1 MKSNTNHPR
10 VSVLMPVYNVE
21 KYVNEAIDSILAQ
34 SFTDFELIVLDD
46 CSTDNTAELV
56 KKYADERI
64 IYHCNEKNLGLANN
78 LNVGLSLAKGE
89 LIARMDGDDIS
100 LPDRFMIQ
108 VDFLDNNQDID
119 LCSCGLMMFGTEDQV
134 WIRETN
140 PEQIKITML
149 FYSPI
154 LHATSMWRRES
165 FEKNKLFYNQDAF
178 PAEDYDLWSRA
189 VFKCRLVNI
198 QEVLYLYRIHGIQ
211 VTKTDDRVAQRDL
224 QIQTNYLKNA
234 LPSLSDKD
242 IELFLQKFVRKG
254 EVTLENIRSLKP
266 IYKAL
271 TDANQKDKF
280 FDDQLLKSYL
290 SKSYRN
296 LLLQLL
302 YQNTNLFKGL
312 ISNFSLLAEFNT
324 KFKAKFVLNVLKR
337 FLVIFK
343 RLFKAPSIALFN
355 TLKLYPHTY
364 NQFNKIASVSG
375 NFACD
380 LHRSAKIILG
390 KGDLRL
396 SKSWVKRNP
405 KSGLLF
411 MAENALIKVSG
422 SFDIY
427 SGAQIYVNKNA
438 ELKLGSGYINNG
450 LNLSCFERI
459 EIGEGVVISE
469 NVCIRDSD
477 NHEIVGADKKS
488 TLPVKIGNQVWIGMN
503 VTILKGVTIGD
514 GAIIAAGSVVTKDI
528 PNNVMAAGV
537 PAKVIKEQC
546 QWK

>member
-1 MKSNTNHPR
+1 MKNEIQPII
-10 VSVLMPVYNVE
+10 SVLMPVYNCAL
-21 KYVNEAIDSILAQ
+21 YLAEAIESILNQ
-34 SFTDFELIVLDD
+34 TFTDFELIVLDD
-46 CSTDNTAELV
+46 GSTDDSAKIAKN
-56 KKYADERI
+56 YSDSRI

-78 LNVGLSLAKGE
+78 LNVGLRMAKGKY
-89 LIARMDGDDIS
+89 IARMDGDDVS
-100 LPDRFMIQ
+100 LPDRFRTQ
-108 VDFLDNNQDID
+108 VDFLEQNKEID

-140 PEQIKITML
+140 PEQVKITMM

-154 LHATSMWRRES
+154 LHATSVWRKES
-165 FEKNKLFYNQDAF
+165 FEKNNLRYNQDAF

-211 VTKTDDRVAQRDL
+211 VTKTDDRVTQRDL
-224 QIQTNYLKNA
+224 QIQVNYLKKA
-234 LPSLSDKD
+234 LPSLSEQN
-242 IELFLQKFVRKG
+242 IELFLHKFVRRA
-254 EVTLENIRSLKP
+254 EINLENIRSLKP
-266 IYKAL
+266 IYKAVIS
-271 TDANQKDKF
+271 ANQRDNF
-280 FDDQLLKSYL
+280 FDEQLLSTYL
-290 SKSYRN
+290 SKSYQN

-302 YQNTNLFKGL
+302 YQNANLFKGL
-312 ISNFSLLAEFNT
+312 ISNFSLLSEFNT
-324 KFKAKFVLNVLKR
+324 KFKAKFILNICKR

-343 RLFKAPSIALFN
+343 RVFKSPSFSLYN
-355 TLKLYPHTY
+355 TLKLYPHTF
-364 NQFNKIASVSG
+364 NQYNKIASVSG
-375 NFACD
+375 KFVCD
-380 LHRSAKIILG
+380 LHQSAKIILG

-396 SKSWVKRNP
+396 NKSWVKRNP
-405 KSGLLF
+405 KSALLF
-411 MAENALIKVSG
+411 MAENARISVSG

-427 SGAQIYVNKNA
+427 SGAEIYINKNA

-450 LNLSCFERI
+450 LNLSCFEKI

-488 TLPVKIGNQVWIGMN
+488 TMPIKIGNQVWIGMN

>member
-1 MKSNTNHPR
+1 MKNEIQPII
-10 VSVLMPVYNVE
+10 SVLMPVYNCAL
-21 KYVNEAIDSILAQ
+21 YLAEAIESILNQ
-34 SFTDFELIVLDD
+34 TFTDFELIVLDD
-46 CSTDNTAELV
+46 GSTDDSAKIAKN
-56 KKYADERI
+56 YSDSRI

-78 LNVGLSLAKGE
+78 LNVGLRMAKGKY
-89 LIARMDGDDIS
+89 IARMDGDDVS
-100 LPDRFMIQ
+100 LPDRFRTQ
-108 VDFLDNNQDID
+108 VDFLEQNKEID

-140 PEQIKITML
+140 PEQVKITMM

-154 LHATSMWRRES
+154 LHATSVWRKES
-165 FEKNKLFYNQDAF
+165 FEKNNLRYNQDAF

-211 VTKTDDRVAQRDL
+211 VTKTDDRVTQRDL
-224 QIQTNYLKNA
+224 QIQVNYLKKA
-234 LPSLSDKD
+234 LPSLSEQN
-242 IELFLQKFVRKG
+242 IELFLHKFVRRA
-254 EVTLENIRSLKP
+254 EINLENIQSLKP
-266 IYKAL
+266 IYKAVIS
-271 TDANQKDKF
+271 ANQRDNF
-280 FDDQLLKSYL
+280 FDEQLLSTYL
-290 SKSYRN
+290 SKSYQN

-302 YQNTNLFKGL
+302 YQNANLFKGL
-312 ISNFSLLAEFNT
+312 ISNFSLLSEFNT
-324 KFKAKFVLNVLKR
+324 KFKAKFILNVCKR

-343 RLFKAPSIALFN
+343 RVFKSPSFSLYN
-355 TLKLYPHTY
+355 TLKLYPHTF
-364 NQFNKIASVSG
+364 NQYNKIASVSG
-375 NFACD
+375 NFVCD
-380 LHRSAKIILG
+380 LHQSAKIILG

-411 MAENALIKVSG
+411 MAENARISVLG

-450 LNLSCFERI
+450 LNLSCFEKI

-469 NVCIRDSD
+469 NVCIKDSD

-488 TLPVKIGNQVWIGMN
+488 TMPIKIGNQVWIGMN